1 MKEILNQL
9 FDHKRL
15 DRKQAKSILVNIS
28 KGLYNAPQI
37 AAFISVYLMRNIS
50 VNELTGFRDALLEL
64 CLPIDLEGVQTI
76 DVCGTGGDGKNTFN
90 ISTLSAFVLAGANY
104 KVSKHGNYGV
114 SSICGSSNVLEYL
127 GYKFSNQADHLKTQL
142 EQTNI
147 CFLHAPLFHEAL
159 KSVGPIRKELG
170 VKTFFNMLGPLVNP
184 ARPSHQMVGVFSIHL
199 QRIYAHIFDKGDTK
213 FSIVH
218 ALDGYDEISLT
229 GDAKIINNAGEQILN
244 AKDFGLKRNQPKDI
258 FGGHNLKEAADIFIS
273 LLSGKGTVEQINTVC
288 ANTALAIQCINPIIS
303 REEAI
308 EEAKSSIRSG
318 RALNVLKKLI
328 TLSNNVS

>member
-15 DRKQAKSILVNIS
+15 DRTQAKSILVNIS

-50 VNELTGFRDALLEL
+50 VEELTGFRDALLEL
-64 CLPIDLEGVQTI
+64 CLPVDLEGVQTI

-114 SSICGSSNVLEYL
+114 SSICGSSNVLEHL
-127 GYKFSNQADHLKTQL
+127 GYKFSNQASHLKTQL
-142 EQTNI
+142 DKGNI
-147 CFLHAPLFHEAL
+147 CFLHAPLFHKAL

-184 ARPSHQMVGVFSIHL
+184 SRPSHQLVGVFSIHL
-199 QRIYAHIFDKGDTK
+199 QRIYSNIFQNGDTK

-229 GDAKIINNAGEQILN
+229 GDAKIINNEGERILN
-244 AKDFGLKRNQPKDI
+244 ANNFGMNQNKPEEI
-258 FGGHNLKEAADIFIS
+258 FGGDTLKDAASIFIN
-273 LLSGKGTVEQINTVC
+273 LLSGNGTEAQENTVC
-288 ANTALAIQCINPIIS
+288 ANSALAMQSVNPKLS
-303 REEAI
+303 MEDALAQARE
-308 EEAKSSIRSG
+308 SIHSG
-318 RALNVLKKLI
+318 KAFDALQKLI
-328 TLSNNVS
+328 NLSNNI